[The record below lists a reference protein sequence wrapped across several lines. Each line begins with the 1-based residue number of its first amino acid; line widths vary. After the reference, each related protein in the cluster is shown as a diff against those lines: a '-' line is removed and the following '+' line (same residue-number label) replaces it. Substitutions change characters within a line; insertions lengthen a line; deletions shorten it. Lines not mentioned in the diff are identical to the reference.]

1 MAKAQA
7 TGALAVTANDLR
19 SGAVVFRRPDGRWS
33 EEVLDAEIVLTK
45 EAADTLLA
53 GAKADHDA
61 CIVVEPVLVEITMT
75 GNRPAPTRLRERIR
89 AEGPTVPYG
98 LNPAN

>member
-19 SGAVVFRRPDGRWS
+19 TGSVVFRRPDGRWC
-33 EEVLDAEIVLTK
+33 EDVMDADIVVTR
-45 EAADTLLA
+45 EAAEALLA
-53 GAKADHDA
+53 SARADHDS
-61 CIVVEPVLVEITMT
+61 CLVVEPVLVEITMT

-89 AEGPTVPYG
+89 ADGPTVPYG
-98 LNPAN
+98 EAARN

>member
-33 EEVLDAEIVLTK
+33 EEVLDAEIALTA
-45 EAADTLLA
+45 EAADALLA
-53 GAKADHDA
+53 GARADHDA

-89 AEGPTVPYG
+89 AEGPTVAYG
-98 LNPAN
+98 LTPGN

>member
-19 SGAVVFRRPDGRWS
+19 TGAVVFRRPDGRWS
-33 EEVLDAEIVLTK
+33 EEVMGADIVLTQ
-45 EAADTLLA
+45 EAADALLA
-53 GAKADHDA
+53 SARADHDA
-61 CIVVEPVLVEITMT
+61 CLVVEPVLVEITMT
-75 GNRPAPTRLRERIR
+75 GNRPSPTRLRERIR

-98 LNPAN
+98 EAAKH

>member
-19 SGAVVFRRPDGRWS
+19 TGAVVFRRSDGRWS
-33 EEVLDAEIVLTK
+33 EEILEADIALTP
-45 EAADTLLA
+45 EAAETLLA
-53 GAKADHDA
+53 GAKSDHEA

-89 AEGPTVPYG
+89 AGGPTVPYG
-98 LNPAN
+98 AAAVR